1 MSPSQQLSD
10 MTFAPF
16 CSTKKHMFSERPQLG
31 EKRPVQVLTAQPT
44 PLLTLDRVAELLG
57 VSKAWVRDHA
67 TRRNPRLPVVRLGGK
82 RAILRFR
89 PQDIENFIDAHLQ
102 VQEAGV

>member
-1 MSPSQQLSD
+1 MI
-10 MTFAPF
+10 
-16 CSTKKHMFSERPQLG
+16 SERQQLG
-31 EKRPVQVLTAQPT
+31 EKQSVQMQTPQPK

-67 TRRNPRLPVVRLGGK
+67 TRRKPRLPVVRLGGK

-89 PQDIENFIDAHLQ
+89 SQDVENFINAHLQ
-102 VQEAGV
+102 VQEGGV

>member
-1 MSPSQQLSD
+1 MILERRQLEEKSVPLP
-10 MTFAPF
+10 T
-16 CSTKKHMFSERPQLG
+16 PQP
-31 EKRPVQVLTAQPT
+31 K
-44 PLLTLDRVAELLG
+44 PLLTLDHVAQLLG

-89 PQDIENFIDAHLQ
+89 SQDVENFINAHLQ
-102 VQEAGV
+102 VQEGGV

>member
-1 MSPSQQLSD
+1 MI
-10 MTFAPF
+10 
-16 CSTKKHMFSERPQLG
+16 SERQQLG
-31 EKRPVQVLTAQPT
+31 EKQSVSMPTPQPK
-44 PLLTLDRVAELLG
+44 PLLTLDHVAQLLG

-89 PQDIENFIDAHLQ
+89 SQDVENFINAHLQ
-102 VQEAGV
+102 VQEGGV